1 MEKNCRKRWIA
12 GALAAAM
19 CCTTLFG
26 SGAFT
31 KAAGTDTICEIQE
44 TEKTDNTELF
54 SEVEVLPEL
63 ELALAAGTSFEVE
76 TDFTDLKLQ
85 EGETAEL
92 KIAAMQDGT
101 EFDVNVPGIYKCVY
115 QITPKTGEPY
125 LLARNII
132 VTSKEAETPKDQQKN
147 SSETSEEETEPDLEN
162 AVGIMPEIEK
172 QTGTE
177 LDTEEFPLLIP
188 DMLETEM
195 EESGVFQEESTD
207 TNEPMGTP
215 PDEGMTEVPDEALE
229 ASLQIFKEGEVLSGA
244 QATESGVTFLYT
256 KQPQKDAVYH
266 VYAET
271 DLKAADGSLLYK
283 KR

>member
-1 MEKNCRKRWIA
+1 MEKNRRKRWIA
-12 GALAAAM
+12 GALVVAM

-26 SGAFT
+26 SGTFT
-31 KAAGTDTICEIQE
+31 KAAGTGTTCEIQE

-54 SEVEVLPEL
+54 SEVEVIPEL

-85 EGETAEL
+85 EGERAEL

-132 VTSKEAETPKDQQKN
+132 VTSREAETPKDQQN
-147 SSETSEEETEPDLEN
+147 SSSETSEEETAPHLEN
-162 AVGIMPEIEK
+162 TVGIMPEIEK

-177 LDTEEFPLLIP
+177 LGAEELPLLIP
-188 DMLETEM
+188 DMLET
-195 EESGVFQEESTD
+195 
-207 TNEPMGTP
+207 
-215 PDEGMTEVPDEALE
+215 A
-229 ASLQIFKEGEVLSGA
+229 
-244 QATESGVTFLYT
+244 ATESILIPFYFL
-256 KQPQKDAVYH
+256 AVYH
-266 VYAET
+266 EANRNRVPELGC
-271 DLKAADGSLLYK
+271 DFSCLHCIFHLSFL
-283 KR
+283 